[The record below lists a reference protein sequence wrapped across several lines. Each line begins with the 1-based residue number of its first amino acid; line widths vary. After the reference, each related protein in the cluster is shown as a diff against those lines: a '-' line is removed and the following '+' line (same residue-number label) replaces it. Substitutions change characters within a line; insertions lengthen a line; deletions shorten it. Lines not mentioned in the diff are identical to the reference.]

1 MSNGETGQRPQR
13 KVVRIGVIDLVNK
26 KPTRALKARALKP
39 NYASI
44 MPQAVAVWA
53 EQRGHQVQYMSYT
66 GFEDLYS
73 EMPRDIDL
81 LFICAFTPAAYL
93 AYSISNFYRK
103 QKVVTVLGGPHA
115 RAFPEDALN
124 YFDYVLGFTD
134 RTVIEDLIRDFSPQT
149 DRGLLLSAAQQ
160 PAELPGVRERWKYI
174 RHNLDKAWLVKGVQI
189 LGSLGCPYKCSFCVD
204 AEVDYQTLPYDQLR
218 EDMVFLQQQLKK
230 PLVFWSDP
238 NFGVRFNEYMEVIE
252 SAAKPGA
259 IRFMAESTLSLLKE
273 SNLQRMQRNNFV
285 SMIVGVESWF
295 GYNNKASQGVREGMD
310 KVEAVGEHV
319 DLITRYIPYVQ
330 ANLILGLDVD
340 TGPLPFAASKKFL
353 DLAPAA
359 IPAYA
364 MFTSYGN
371 SAPLDRQLQSEG
383 RVLDLPFPFLDAQSA
398 INIKLKNY
406 TYTEFFDHYIDLIR
420 YSFLPRVTW
429 RRFKRNNHS
438 LFSLPRWIYLLRSK
452 GALGKGRAA
461 YYARFRQ
468 QLSTD
473 RELQA
478 FYAGETTAVPS
489 FFSRKIKADMGP
501 FYDHLPGDIVG
512 YLEKGHPFPGK

>member
-1 MSNGETGQRPQR
+1 MSTGNTTLPPRR
-13 KVVRIGVIDLVNK
+13 KSVRIGIVDLINK
-26 KPTRALKARALKP
+26 KPTRAYKARVLKP

-73 EMPRDIDL
+73 ELPRDIDL
-81 LFICAFTPAAYL
+81 LILCAFTPAAYL
-93 AYSISNFYRK
+93 AYSIANFYRRHN
-103 QKVVTVLGGPHA
+103 VVTVLGGPHA
-115 RAFPEDALN
+115 RAFPNDARR

-134 RTVIEDLIRDFSPQT
+134 QTLIDDLIQGFSPQP
-149 DRGLLLSAAQQ
+149 DQGLHLSAAGQ
-160 PAELPGVRERWKYI
+160 PAELPGVRQRWKFI
-174 RHNLDKAWLVKGVQI
+174 RHNLDKAWLVKGVPM

-230 PLVFWSDP
+230 PLVLWSDP

-252 SAAKPGA
+252 SAAQPGA
-259 IRFMAESTLSLLKE
+259 MRFMAESTLSLLKE
-273 SNLQRMQRNNFV
+273 DNLKRLQRNNFV

-295 GYNNKASQGVREGMD
+295 DFNNKAGQGRKEGMD
-310 KVEAVGEHV
+310 KVESVGEHV
-319 DLITRYIPYVQ
+319 DRITRYIPYVQ
-330 ANLILGLDVD
+330 ANLILGLDMD
-340 TGPLPFAASKKFL
+340 AGPLPFEASKKFL
-353 DLAPAA
+353 DRAPAA

-371 SAPLDRQLQSEG
+371 SAPLDRQLRQEG

-398 INIKLKNY
+398 INIRLKNY
-406 TYTEFFDHYIDLIR
+406 TYTEFFDRYIDLIR

-461 YYARFRQ
+461 YYTRFRR
-468 QLSTD
+468 QLTQD
-473 RELQA
+473 RQLQA
-478 FYAGETTAVPS
+478 FYAGETAAVPS
-489 FFSRKIKADMGP
+489 FFSHKIKADMGP